1 MRGEAGR
8 RLAIV
13 IPAHNEASRL
23 SDLLRSLEPAGQE
36 FATRWVIVVDD
47 GSTDDTVAAG
57 RSAGAIVLRHR
68 INLGKGA
75 ALLTGCEAA
84 RRLGADLMLLM
95 DADGQ
100 HQAADIPRML
110 EPLLTGKAQVVIGVR
125 RLAGQMPAPFRIG
138 NRLLNATI
146 RTLFGIKI
154 SDTQCGFRAFSS
166 SVFPALRWE
175 ASDYAVESEM
185 LIRMARARLAYVA
198 VPIATVYHDR
208 YKGTQPLDG
217 LRILRQLVVWRLRA

>member
-1 MRGEAGR
+1 MKSELVGR
-8 RLAIV
+8 YDGFWVYHGQPGADGLAALGHLV
-13 IPAHNEASRL
+13 IESDRHVPYLADL
-23 SDLLRSLEPAGQE
+23 SDAEA
-36 FATRWVIVVDD
+36 
-47 GSTDDTVAAG
+47 
-57 RSAGAIVLRHR
+57 
-68 INLGKGA
+68 A
-75 ALLTGCEAA
+75 ALSLQST
-84 RRLGADLMLLM
+84 
-95 DADGQ
+95 
-100 HQAADIPRML
+100 PRGTL
-110 EPLLTGKAQVVIGVR
+110 RVHS
-125 RLAGQMPAPFRIG
+125 
-138 NRLLNATI
+138 